1 MLIAAGITR
10 ACIAFYVM
18 QTVRLPPDAE
28 GNTKIPYATSHHD
41 SILFA
46 CAFVLVAT
54 MVLHKVRGAKK
65 LALMVLPILV
75 IGMMSNNRRMV
86 WVQIGM
92 VFITLYAVTPM
103 TAAKRKLRK
112 FVWAMIPVA
121 IVYVIV
127 GWNHPT
133 GVFKPVATI
142 RSVVEPSTDLSS
154 LEREIE
160 NYDLMCTIRQN
171 PLIGVG
177 YGNPYL
183 EVVAL
188 LPMGY
193 DLEPYIPHNSI
204 LGLWAYSG
212 CLGFT
217 SMTLLWSAGVY
228 FGARAYKHSKKP
240 VEKTAAIMSYA
251 SVLIY
256 MVQCWGDLGLGSWT
270 GVFMVAPAISL
281 GGKLCVATG
290 AWELPK
296 KRDKAIHGRG

>member
-1 MLIAAGITR
+1 
-10 ACIAFYVM
+10 M
-18 QTVRLPPDAE
+18 QTVRLPPDRRGE
-28 GNTKIPYATSHHD
+28 HQNTLRHQPPRFDVVRVRVRARRDHG
-41 SILFA
+41 
-46 CAFVLVAT
+46 
-54 MVLHKVRGAKK
+54 LHKVRGAKK

-75 IGMMSNNRRMV
+75 LGMLSNNRRMV
-86 WVQIGM
+86 WVQVGM
-92 VFITLYAVTPM
+92 VFITLYAATPM

-212 CLGFT
+212 CIGFT
-217 SMTLLWSAGVY
+217 SMTLLWSAGVF
-228 FGARAYKHSKKP
+228 FGARAYKHTRNRSKRRP
-240 VEKTAAIMSYA
+240 RS
-251 SVLIY
+251 
-256 MVQCWGDLGLGSWT
+256 
-270 GVFMVAPAISL
+270 
-281 GGKLCVATG
+281 
-290 AWELPK
+290 
-296 KRDKAIHGRG
+296 